1 MLKDAGGK
9 CILIISLEN
18 RNALLDND
26 RTAVKAFIDEMNGAA
41 RDFDTLKDCLPL
53 PVDCEPVLAEEP

>member
-1 MLKDAGGK
+1 MRKDAGGK

-26 RTAVKAFIDEMNGAA
+26 RAAVKAFIDEMNGAA
-41 RDFDTLKDCLPL
+41 GNFGTMKDGLPL
-53 PVDCEPVLAEEP
+53 PVQAGKRRE